1 MGFFSKTCAKTHLP
15 VLSMMRGEP
24 RLSIVA
30 ALFPDGSTIIG
41 DYDGYGRVAGKDVR
55 HDSGGNWVWEEVKFI
70 LQPHYQGEK
79 YEDVGPSY
87 DERAQG
93 WFMADEF
100 IHYCLEHG
108 PFKSHDEYNAAFKKY
123 ARW

>member
-15 VLSMMRGEP
+15 VLSSMREEP

-30 ALFPDGSTIIG
+30 ALLPNGTVVIG
-41 DYDGYGRVAGKDVR
+41 DYDGYGRVNGQDVR
-55 HDSGGNWVWEEVKFI
+55 ELDGEWIWEKVKFI
-70 LQPHYQGEK
+70 LRQHYDGEK
-79 YEDVGPSY
+79 YEDVGPSH

-100 IHYCLEHG
+100 IRYCLEHG
-108 PFKSHDEYNAAFKKY
+108 PFKDHAEYNRAFDEYAQ
-123 ARW
+123 W